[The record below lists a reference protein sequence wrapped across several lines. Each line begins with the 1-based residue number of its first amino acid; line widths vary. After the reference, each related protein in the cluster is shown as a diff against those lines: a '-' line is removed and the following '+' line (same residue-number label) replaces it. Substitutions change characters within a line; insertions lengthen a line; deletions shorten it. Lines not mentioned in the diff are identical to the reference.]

1 MDIAEHHTEAT
12 GQRKYTNACINAIK
26 KERKGRAVIE
36 VGQSLNP
43 WIRISP
49 LERNSESFVEPK

>member
-12 GQRKYTNACINAIK
+12 GQKNAIK
-26 KERKGRAVIE
+26 KDRKGRAIIE

-43 WIRISP
+43 WIRISS